1 MRNKFEKRSEWDIT
15 IWYFLNL
22 FRNYKDKFAGVGRRD
37 FVIYLEE
44 LVKAGEYGIALE
56 DFLVQMY
63 EYDIKISSNDLT
75 IIKNLCEGVNIG
87 SDLWSV
93 LSIRAA
99 GD

>member
-1 MRNKFEKRSEWDIT
+1 MRYNDPI
-15 IWYFLNL
+15 FLNL
-22 FRNYKDKFAGVGRRD
+22 FRNYKDEFAGVGQRD

-44 LVKAGEYGIALE
+44 PVKAGEYGIALE

-63 EYDIKISSNDLT
+63 EYDLEISSNDLD
-75 IIKNLCEGVNIG
+75 IVRKLCENMSID
-87 SDLWSV
+87 SNLWSI

>member
-1 MRNKFEKRSEWDIT
+1 MRYGDPI
-15 IWYFLNL
+15 FLNL
-22 FRNYKDKFAGVGRRD
+22 FRNYEDEFAGVGRCD
-37 FVIYLEE
+37 FIIYLEE

-87 SDLWSV
+87 SNLWSV

>member
-1 MRNKFEKRSEWDIT
+1 MRYNDLI
-15 IWYFLNL
+15 FLNL
-22 FRNYKDKFAGVGRRD
+22 FRNYKDEFTGVGRRD

-44 LVKAGEYGIALE
+44 LVRAGEYGIALE

-63 EYDIKISSNDLT
+63 EYDLEISSNDLT

-93 LSIRAA
+93 LSIKAA

>member
-1 MRNKFEKRSEWDIT
+1 MRYGDLI
-15 IWYFLNL
+15 FLNL
-22 FRNYKDKFAGVGRRD
+22 FRNYEDEFAGVGRCD

-63 EYDIKISSNDLT
+63 EYDLEISSNDLD
-75 IIKNLCEGVNIG
+75 IVRKLCENMSID
-87 SDLWSV
+87 SNLWLV

>member
-1 MRNKFEKRSEWDIT
+1 MRYSDPI
-15 IWYFLNL
+15 FLNL
-22 FRNYKDKFAGVGRRD
+22 FSNYKDEFAEVGRRD

-44 LVKAGEYGIALE
+44 LVRAGEYGMALE

-75 IIKNLCEGVNIG
+75 IIKNLCEGVNID
-87 SDLWSV
+87 SNLWLV